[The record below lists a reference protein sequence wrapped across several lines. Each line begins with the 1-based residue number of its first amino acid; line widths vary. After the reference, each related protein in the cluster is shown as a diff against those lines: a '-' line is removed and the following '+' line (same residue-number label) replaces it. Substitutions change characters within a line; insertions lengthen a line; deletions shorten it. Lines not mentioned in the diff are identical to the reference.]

1 MRGKTKIFELSCLC
15 TYKDK
20 VIREKLIFLN
30 FPTTP
35 AFDLSPYFGVD
46 AIAILPYTNFLGY
59 HVYSTFFIASIA
71 LYLILL
77 PPCYG
82 PNCLLI
88 FCPNFPKLSK
98 LSKGV
103 QIVQSCP
110 YCPMFWI
117 VQSCPNSPILSKV
130 THITRA
136 NGFQLSILFSLK
148 IIENCGLITGLRKSH
163 PFRTSV
169 TFKPSADS
177 WNAWL
182 YPKTYLPMIH
192 PKNST
197 NCTLYLPVFGP
208 SDQVCTTMVQ

>member
-88 FCPNFPKLSK
+88 FCPNFPNFPKLSILSNVSK
-98 LSKGV
+98 SELSKVV
-103 QIVQSCP
+103 QILP
-110 YCPMFWI
+110 YCPKLPTSLAQMDFGF
-117 VQSCPNSPILSKV
+117 QSCLV
-130 THITRA
+130 
-136 NGFQLSILFSLK
+136 
-148 IIENCGLITGLRKSH
+148 
-163 PFRTSV
+163 
-169 TFKPSADS
+169 
-177 WNAWL
+177 
-182 YPKTYLPMIH
+182 
-192 PKNST
+192 
-197 NCTLYLPVFGP
+197 
-208 SDQVCTTMVQ
+208 

>member
-1 MRGKTKIFELSCLC
+1 MSAGIHFNEGKTKIFELSCLC

-71 LYLILL
+71 YSPSTMLR
-77 PPCYG
+77 
-82 PNCLLI
+82 
-88 FCPNFPKLSK
+88 SK
-98 LSKGV
+98 LSPFV
-103 QIVQSCP
+103 QIVQSFLDCP
-110 YCPMFWI
+110 K
-117 VQSCPNSPILSKV
+117 VSILSKV

-136 NGFQLSILFSLK
+136 NGFRLSILFSLK

-177 WNAWL
+177 WNA
-182 YPKTYLPMIH
+182 
-192 PKNST
+192 
-197 NCTLYLPVFGP
+197 
-208 SDQVCTTMVQ
+208 

>member
-59 HVYSTFFIASIA
+59 HVYSTFFIASTA

-110 YCPMFWI
+110 YCPMFPNLNCPKLSKFSHI
-117 VQSCPNSPILSKV
+117 VQSYPHHS
-130 THITRA
+130 
-136 NGFQLSILFSLK
+136 
-148 IIENCGLITGLRKSH
+148 RKWI
-163 PFRTSV
+163 
-169 TFKPSADS
+169 SAF
-177 WNAWL
+177 NL
-182 YPKTYLPMIH
+182 
-192 PKNST
+192 
-197 NCTLYLPVFGP
+197 V
-208 SDQVCTTMVQ
+208 

>member
-46 AIAILPYTNFLGY
+46 AIAILLNTNS
-59 HVYSTFFIASIA
+59 VYSSFFIASIA
-71 LYLILL
+71 YSPSTMLR
-77 PPCYG
+77 
-82 PNCLLI
+82 
-88 FCPNFPKLSK
+88 SK
-98 LSKGV
+98 LSPFV
-103 QIVQSCP
+103 QIVQSFLDCP
-110 YCPMFWI
+110 K
-117 VQSCPNSPILSKV
+117 VSILSKV

-148 IIENCGLITGLRKSH
+148 INENCGLITGLRKSR

-177 WNAWL
+177 WNA
-182 YPKTYLPMIH
+182 
-192 PKNST
+192 
-197 NCTLYLPVFGP
+197 
-208 SDQVCTTMVQ
+208 